1 MKSHQ
6 EGENHHQ
13 QPSSTSSSF
22 TSPLPPSRPSSYQ
35 NSQQSS
41 PESSVIY
48 SQPEDPSSS
57 SLTSPSGSI
66 REEHSS
72 RENSSDKEN
81 ILEGATFL
89 TSFRKEAPLMLHFN
103 LTTKTSPGIK
113 ANISIN
119 GYSIDPE
126 REAALISSSME
137 SSGRI
142 RSESGERRAG
152 RITRRITRANSREK
166 ILEHPRRKNGDEAQ
180 NGDMEDNLYSSSSNL
195 DFSSLNHSHFN
206 GTKSWNFKLRKTS

>member
-13 QPSSTSSSF
+13 QPSTSSSY
-22 TSPLPPSRPSSYQ
+22 TSPIPPSRPSSYQ

-57 SLTSPSGSI
+57 LTSGSM
-66 REEHSS
+66 REQHSS
-72 RENSSDKEN
+72 GENSSDKEN

-89 TSFRKEAPLMLHFN
+89 TSLRKEAPLMLHFN

-142 RSESGERRAG
+142 RSESGERRRGG
-152 RITRRITRANSREK
+152 RITRRITRVNSREK
-166 ILEHPRRKNGDEAQ
+166 ILDHPRRKNGDETQ
-180 NGDMEDNLYSSSSNL
+180 SGEMEDNLYSSSSNL
-195 DFSSLNHSHFN
+195 DFSSLNHSHVN
-206 GTKSWNFKLRKTS
+206 GTKS